1 MEQSPEANEL
11 DLIQVIDGED
21 DFVQILGVTPDE
33 DGGEIEVTAVE
44 FDEGESFFIDVDD
57 DPLLDMQDHQELID
71 INEDLSSDD
80 SIDAGDNSEAADMI

>member
-1 MEQSPEANEL
+1 MEQNPEANEL
-11 DLIQVIDGED
+11 DLIQVLDGED

-44 FDEGESFFIDVDD
+44 FDEGESYFIDVDD
-57 DPLLDMQDHQELID
+57 DPLLDMQDHQDLID